1 MLLMLVKP
9 HNTNLN
15 PRLNSIHNAPREGRQ
30 TTSFLIRTT
39 FSSFIYPNP
48 HPRML
53 YSKFDVIQ
61 NMKQFQ
67 FSQKG
72 FGGGSGE
79 KLRRMG
85 LECRNNLDS
94 GCLPPLLNHRSDYI

>member
-39 FSSFIYPNP
+39 SPHLFIRILIPECCILNL
-48 HPRML
+48 ML
-53 YSKFDVIQ
+53 YKI
-61 NMKQFQ
+61 
-67 FSQKG
+67 
-72 FGGGSGE
+72 
-79 KLRRMG
+79 
-85 LECRNNLDS
+85 
-94 GCLPPLLNHRSDYI
+94 